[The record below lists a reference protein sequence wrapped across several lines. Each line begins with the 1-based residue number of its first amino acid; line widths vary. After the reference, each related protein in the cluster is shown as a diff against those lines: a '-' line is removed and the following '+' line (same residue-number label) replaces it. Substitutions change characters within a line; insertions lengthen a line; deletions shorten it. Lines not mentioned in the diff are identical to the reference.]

1 MKDAI
6 LEILLDK
13 VKATAHDF
21 YPTGIEGLP
30 QSAREIAEL
39 VTAFIKWLIDEQE
52 IFLGDLSERYIT
64 KDNIVVDGKKSLTLD
79 ELFTYWKA
87 NVYKK
92 Q

>member
-6 LEILLDK
+6 LKILNCNAEYHNNQ
-13 VKATAHDF
+13 VTFFNHTA
-21 YPTGIEGLP
+21 E
-30 QSAREIAEL
+30 EIAEL
-39 VTAFIKWLIDEQE
+39 MTAFIKWLIDEQE

-64 KDNIVVDGKKSLTLD
+64 KDNIVVDGKKSLTID
-79 ELFTYWKA
+79 ELFIYWHD